1 MPVIHRFA
9 PSKTAINMKENTPLA
24 SLIRNERRT
33 LAVFQFFFAVLLLLV
48 INMDKWSTNNYILSE
63 QINLGIFALVLSI
76 VKNIFVRIFAI
87 LTMIILFLGF
97 GLLVVVSLSM

>member
-1 MPVIHRFA
+1 
-9 PSKTAINMKENTPLA
+9 MKENTPLA

-48 INMDKWSTNNYILSE
+48 LNKDKWSNNNYILSD
-63 QINLGIFALVLSI
+63 QISLGIFALVLSI

-97 GLLVVVSLSM
+97 GLLVVVELSL